1 LNIRAD
7 GGCAVPSLDR
17 VVSAWILPALLAVAA
32 LCFLL
37 VSNRA
42 PTPATPAAAAAAP
55 APAAPLRA
63 PTIVVRARRGDDL
76 DRVAALA
83 ARLGYTVTQR
93 INGLKALHVAPP
105 AGVSAAQAMKAF
117 MGRPGV
123 QYAEPD
129 YAMHRTDVPADP
141 LYTREASY
149 MQVEHAPEAW
159 DIEKGKPGVLVA
171 VLDTGID
178 LSHPDLQGRIWVNP
192 GETANN
198 NVDDDGNNCID
209 DVNGCSFVTDPSPG
223 CTASVNGNVRDD
235 LGHGTFVAGIIAA
248 NGGNGQG
255 IVGVARNVTILPVK
269 VLDCNGDGDSLAL
282 AQGILYAAQA
292 GAKVMNISLGGP
304 KQSALVQEA
313 VRIAHDK
320 YGSLIVAAAGNT
332 GTSGVA
338 YPARFPQV
346 IAVGATSADNP
357 DKRAT
362 FSTTG
367 PEVDVVAIGQGIIG
381 TVPQS
386 SCTHFLKCLTGGPYA
401 VGDGTSFSAP
411 QVAGL
416 VALILS
422 HTPTLTA
429 DAILSIVKGTADAV
443 PAGDRPDWAGSG
455 RINMLKALKPQFRL
469 GAPGVARN

>member
-1 LNIRAD
+1 M
-7 GGCAVPSLDR
+7 GGCTVHWLSR
-17 VVSAWILPALLAVAA
+17 VTRVSVLPALLVVASLA
-32 LCFLL
+32 FLL
-37 VSNRA
+37 ISNHA
-42 PTPATPAAAAAAP
+42 PSPATRASAADSAAP
-55 APAAPLRA
+55 SAAPRA
-63 PTIVVRARRGDDL
+63 QTIVVRARRSDDL

-83 ARLGYTVTQR
+83 VRLGYTVTQR
-93 INGLKALHVAPP
+93 IGPLKALHVAPP
-105 AGVSAAQAMKAF
+105 AGVSVLQAVKAF
-117 MGRPGV
+117 VGRPGV
-123 QYAEPD
+123 LYAEPD
-129 YAMHRTDVPADP
+129 YAMYRTDVPADP
-141 LYTREASY
+141 LYAREAPY

-192 GETANN
+192 HEIANN
-198 NVDDDGNNCID
+198 NIDDDGNNCID

-223 CTASVNGNVRDD
+223 CTGSVNGNVRDD

-255 IVGVARNVTILPVK
+255 IAGVARNVTILPVK

-304 KQSALVQEA
+304 VDSIVVREA
-313 VRIAHDK
+313 VRIAHDQ

-338 YPARFPQV
+338 YPARYPQV
-346 IAVGATSADNP
+346 IAVGATSSDNP
-357 DKRAT
+357 DRRAI

-367 PEVDVVAIGQGIIG
+367 PEVDVVAVGQGIVG

-386 SCTHFLKCLTGGPYA
+386 SCTRFLKCISGGPYA
-401 VGDGTSFSAP
+401 VGDGTSFAAP
-411 QVAGL
+411 QVTGL
-416 VALILS
+416 VALMLS
-422 HTPTLTA
+422 HTPTLRP
-429 DAILSIVKGTADAV
+429 DAILSIVKATADAL

-455 RINMLKALKPQFRL
+455 RINMLKALKPQYRL